1 MATSINLLLLLALI
15 YGTFISVTT
24 LAHQHIAMIFF
35 FFLKREHIAMMN
47 RKGEQI
53 MPSQVATFD
62 YSPRAKLKSDLD
74 IAHEVMRLCQVFV
87 PNGRWMAIS
96 WRLVTQTPIDL
107 CSPTA

>member
-1 MATSINLLLLLALI
+1 
-15 YGTFISVTT
+15 
-24 LAHQHIAMIFF
+24 
-35 FFLKREHIAMMN
+35 
-47 RKGEQI
+47 

-87 PNGRWMAIS
+87 PNGRWMAMS
-96 WRLVTQTPIDL
+96 WRLVTQPPIDL